1 MSMLMK
7 QWFLLLCFVTLFC
20 FQTLTCAQAR
30 LHPDEGAVLRKI
42 VQKMNA
48 TLEKD
53 FTEEDPCQSRR
64 LPIYDISKTD
74 NQNNTII
81 CNHTDTQ
88 GFSHIT
94 HIFLKSASLPGML
107 PPEFANLTFLQTIDL
122 TRNCL
127 SGTLPKEWTSL
138 HLLNTISL
146 TANLLT
152 GEIPRE
158 WGNFANLTYLSLE
171 ANQLSGTIPEEL
183 GNLNLTDLILSSN
196 QFFGS
201 LPAALAKMK
210 GLKDF
215 IVSDNSF
222 NGIVPEFIG
231 EWIDLKRLEMY
242 SSGLKGPIPAAVFD
256 LGNLKDLCVEISDLF
271 AYWNFKERI
280 SDMPGPDFKFPNLSN
295 INNMEN
301 LVLRNLN
308 MSGSIRNDI
317 WQIGNTIDLSF
328 NKFGGEINGNIL
340 TPSADFTFLSGNKL
354 TGNIPDSFLRTENY
368 IDFSYNR
375 FAPLSSCP
383 DNSKLNMYRSFS
395 SENTTNGCPI
405 RPSCRNY
412 YRSLHINCGGEDV
425 IINNTW
431 YEGDKFPHT
440 GKGAVLNYNRE
451 TKWGF
456 ISTGDFM
463 DDKQK
468 YDDAYTLSTDS
479 TSSMKFQK
487 LYFTARVT
495 PLFLT
500 YYAYC
505 MEKGNYTVNLHFAEI
520 LFRDD
525 EVPFHKVGRRIFDIY
540 IQESLA
546 KKDFNIKEAANGTG
560 KEIIISFNA
569 TVTDNNNLEIRLYW
583 AGKGTTV
590 VPERGYYGPLISA
603 ISVCPGFTTNC
614 DGEKQL
620 CYSEPAKTN
629 NLPIVIGVVTSVLFL
644 ILCVAGF
651 FCWKRNSGHKNT
663 RERDNIPSAD
673 WYWSDLKGLDL
684 QTGTF
689 TYRQLKA
696 ATNNFG
702 HANKIGEGGFGSVY
716 KAFDL
721 QEKENLL
728 EIVDPKL
735 EHEFDKEEAERMIK
749 VALLCSNASPELRPT
764 MSEVVSMLE
773 AQTIVQEVIS
783 DPSIY
788 GDDLRLKSLKGHFQQ
803 MMQEQNSSGGQSSN
817 CFSDKIGLGS
827 STKTAHDLYSVN
839 SESIRNLT
847 SEHDLYPANS
857 ETT

>member
-1 MSMLMK
+1 
-7 QWFLLLCFVTLFC
+7 
-20 FQTLTCAQAR
+20 
-30 LHPDEGAVLRKI
+30 
-42 VQKMNA
+42 
-48 TLEKD
+48 
-53 FTEEDPCQSRR
+53 
-64 LPIYDISKTD
+64 
-74 NQNNTII
+74 
-81 CNHTDTQ
+81 
-88 GFSHIT
+88 
-94 HIFLKSASLPGML
+94 
-107 PPEFANLTFLQTIDL
+107 
-122 TRNCL
+122 
-127 SGTLPKEWTSL
+127 
-138 HLLNTISL
+138 
-146 TANLLT
+146 
-152 GEIPRE
+152 
-158 WGNFANLTYLSLE
+158 
-171 ANQLSGTIPEEL
+171 
-183 GNLNLTDLILSSN
+183 
-196 QFFGS
+196 
-201 LPAALAKMK
+201 
-210 GLKDF
+210 
-215 IVSDNSF
+215 
-222 NGIVPEFIG
+222 
-231 EWIDLKRLEMY
+231 MY
-242 SSGLKGPIPAAVFD
+242 SSGLKGPIPSAVFN
-256 LGNLKDLCVEISDLF
+256 LGNLKDL
-271 AYWNFKERI
+271 RI

-295 INNMEN
+295 INNMDN

-308 MSGSIRNDI
+308 MSGSILTGI
-317 WQIGNTIDLSF
+317 WKTDNTINNVRPSAV
-328 NKFGGEINGNIL
+328 GGEINGNIPA
-340 TPSADFTFLSGNKL
+340 PSADFTFLSGNKL
-354 TGNIPDSFLRTENY
+354 TGNIPDSFLRTQNY

-375 FAPLSSCP
+375 FAPLSSTCP
-383 DNSKLNMYRSFS
+383 DDSKLNTYRSFS

-405 RPSCRNY
+405 RPSCRNH

-479 TSSMKFQK
+479 TSSMKFPK

-520 LFRDD
+520 FFRDD

-569 TVTDNNNLEIRLYW
+569 TVTDNNNLGIRLYW

-590 VPERGYYGPLISA
+590 VPQRGYYGPLISA

-629 NLPIVIGVVTSVLFL
+629 NLLIVIGVVTSMLFL
-644 ILCVAGF
+644 ILCVGGF

-663 RERDNIPSAD
+663 RERDNLPSAD

-696 ATNNFG
+696 AINNFG

-721 QEKENLL
+721 QQKENLL
-728 EIVDPKL
+728 ELVDPKL
-735 EHEFDKEEAERMIK
+735 EHEFNKEEAERMIK

-764 MSEVVSMLE
+764 MSEV
-773 AQTIVQEVIS
+773 
-783 DPSIY
+783 
-788 GDDLRLKSLKGHFQQ
+788 

-827 STKTAHDLYSVN
+827 STTTAHDLYSPP
-839 SESIRNLT
+839 R
-847 SEHDLYPANS
+847 A
-857 ETT
+857 